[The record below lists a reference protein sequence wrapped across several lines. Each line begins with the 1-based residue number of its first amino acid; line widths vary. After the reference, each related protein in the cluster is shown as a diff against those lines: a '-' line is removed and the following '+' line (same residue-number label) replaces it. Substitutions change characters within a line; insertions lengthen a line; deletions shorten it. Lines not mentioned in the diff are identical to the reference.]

1 MLYKIDICPEM
12 EELREETYSR
22 RRMDSLEIDQQNSG
36 NNRLLTSTSGHFVLY
51 DPL

>member
-1 MLYKIDICPEM
+1 MLYKIVIFPKM
-12 EELREETYSR
+12 EELWEETYSR

-36 NNRLLTSTSGHFVLY
+36 NYRLLTATSGHFVLY